1 MSGVLFEDIFNV
13 KDIDPEGRKFDRMH
27 YMTNCKHS
35 LMLLRMGEIVARN
48 MLNYLELLINRYCC
62 M

>member
-48 MLNYLELLINRYCC
+48 MLS
-62 M
+62 